1 MTLAQEHVV
10 AGPDAVIMWLFGG
23 TAMIVIMIM
32 VVVMVMVVVMGMTTR
47 MIVTVQGVV
56 VRHADQSSALPL

>member
-1 MTLAQEHVV
+1 MTLAQEHVI
-10 AGPDAVIMWLFGG
+10 AGPDAVIMRLFGG
-23 TAMIVIMIM
+23 TAMIVIM
-32 VVVMVMVVVMGMTTR
+32 VVVMVMVVVMGMTMR